1 MKYLDKKGCMSLLLD
16 VAWKESIFDVK
27 SIILDIRKNKAYLF
41 LLPIQKSKE

>member
-16 VAWKESIFDVK
+16 VAWIESILDVK
-27 SIILDIRKNKAYLF
+27 NIILDIRKNKGCLF